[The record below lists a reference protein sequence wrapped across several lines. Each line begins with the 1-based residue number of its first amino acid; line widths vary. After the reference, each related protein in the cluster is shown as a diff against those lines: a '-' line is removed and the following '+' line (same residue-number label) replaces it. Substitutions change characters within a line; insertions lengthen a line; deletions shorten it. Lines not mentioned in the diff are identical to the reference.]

1 MHDLIKLKDL
11 TYYYPG
17 LSDQPALNDVN
28 LNIQAGEW
36 ISFVGPNGSGK
47 STLAK
52 AINGLIRPQEG
63 TIQVGDQTLT
73 NATLP
78 AIRQSVGMVFQN
90 PDNQFV
96 GSTVE
101 ADIAFGLE
109 NLAMPTEQMHERV
122 TSLLQAVDLW
132 DLRHRTPDQLS
143 GGQKQRTAIASAIAS
158 RPQILIL
165 DEATSMLD
173 PTSREAIL
181 SLVQSIREL
190 QSLTVIA
197 ITHNMDEVLFSDRV
211 VLMKHGKITTVETPQ
226 ELFNQLRLIE
236 EHGLTL
242 PVLEQLRHALAKR
255 GITITESLNNT
266 ESLKKSLWT
275 FNSTM

>member
-1 MHDLIKLKDL
+1 MQPLIELNHL
-11 TYYYPG
+11 SYYYPG
-17 LSDQPALNDVN
+17 STDHPALNDIS
-28 LNIQAGEW
+28 LTIHDGEW
-36 ISFVGPNGSGK
+36 ISFIGPNGSGK

-52 AINGLIRPQEG
+52 TLNGLVRPQEG
-63 TIQVGDQTLT
+63 TIQFNGQLLT
-73 NATLP
+73 DETLP
-78 AIRQSVGMVFQN
+78 TIRKGIGMVFQN

-109 NLAMPTEQMHERV
+109 NLGMPTDQMHERV
-122 TSLLQAVDLW
+122 TSLLQAVDLFP
-132 DLRHRTPDQLS
+132 LRHRTPAQLS

-158 RPQILIL
+158 RPRVLIL

-173 PTSREAIL
+173 PMSREAIL
-181 SLVQSIREL
+181 SLVQTIRET

-197 ITHNMDEVLFSDRV
+197 ITHNMEEVLFSDRV
-211 VLMKHGKITTVETPQ
+211 VLMREGEITTVDTPQ
-226 ELFNQLRLIE
+226 RLFQMPQLIE
-236 EHGLTL
+236 DHGLIL
-242 PVLEQLRHALAKR
+242 PVFEQLRQALAER
-255 GITITESLNNT
+255 GLDITSPLNNT